1 MFQLNIKNQNL
12 VKDFESKD
20 NLINFL
26 ERENIKCLSEDLE
39 AVCSLIHVDK
49 NGEILETASIDLP
62 IPPEGQKLDE
72 LLMAFGRVKKKP
84 SQPKRIQKNKDND
97 QQKQI
102 REEKTSSIDKGRKKY
117 SSGIQILSLVL
128 AILSLLISA
137 VTYTS
142 TKSLS
147 QNVKPV
153 QKTEVVKNNAKKTD
167 DIGKSDVFCR
177 YFLPNYFSGKNSQLK
192 NFISSKS
199 EVEAKEGMLQSV
211 LLEKTAEGGGQ
222 KQSLTYVIALKEKE
236 EVKTERLTIT
246 IKKAPSSLYGFEVVN
261 QPKESQFP

>member
-49 NGEILETASIDLP
+49 NGEILETVSIDLP

-84 SQPKRIQKNKDND
+84 SQPKRIQKNKGND

-102 REEKTSSIDKGRKKY
+102 REEKTSSIDKGRKKH

-142 TKSLS
+142 TKSLA
-147 QNVKPV
+147 QNAKPV

-167 DIGKSDVFCR
+167 DTGKSDVFCR

-211 LLEKTAEGGGQ
+211 LLEKTVEGGGQ

-236 EVKTERLTIT
+236 EVRTERLTIT
-246 IKKAPSSLYGFEVVN
+246 IKKATSSLYGFEVVN